1 MREHGIK
8 GNRETRGRRGAGK
21 KGKGEDKAI
30 VGNRGNRGNRRT
42 RGTGEKRGTGGTRE
56 TGRTRGLGG
65 KGKNG
70 NRGKGEQEEQK

>member
-8 GNRETRGRRGAGK
+8 GNRETRGRRGSGK

-30 VGNRGNRGNRRT
+30 VGNRGNRRT

-56 TGRTRGLGG
+56 TGRTRGIGG